1 MKRPIRQKTQFS
13 LVYVLIAAVVLS
25 VVQSWLV
32 SPQTVEIP
40 MSRFL
45 ALLREDKIDRVNVTD
60 KEIPGT
66 LKPGALPAPAPRP
79 GDRRRPLLGAGAG
92 PPRRAPACAP
102 SSAPSPAPPCSAP
115 RASPWW
121 TTPRW

>member
-60 KEIPGT
+60 KEIQGT
-66 LKPGALPAPAPRP
+66 LKPGALPAQAPRP
-79 GDRRRPLLGAGAG
+79 GARVRTLLGAAPG
-92 PPRRAPACAP
+92 PPAARPTC
-102 SSAPSPAPPCSAP
+102 P
-115 RASPWW
+115 RS
-121 TTPRW
+121 R